1 MIDIA
6 CHDCIRFGTFG
17 LTHVGTRR
25 DESVRMV
32 EGLLALS
39 FSDSAACCYLMAW
52 LLRLKRSWLMDS
64 SPIGNQK
71 QRTCDIIT
79 RLHDD
84 MVVVPTFIDSS
95 KSNHLKPRSAF

>member
-6 CHDCIRFGTFG
+6 CHDCIRFG

-39 FSDSAACCYLMAW
+39 FSDSCSLLLPHGLAVAAQAKLAHGFKPDWQSETTHM
-52 LLRLKRSWLMDS
+52 RHNNM
-64 SPIGNQK
+64 
-71 QRTCDIIT
+71 IT
-79 RLHDD
+79 
-84 MVVVPTFIDSS
+84 
-95 KSNHLKPRSAF
+95 